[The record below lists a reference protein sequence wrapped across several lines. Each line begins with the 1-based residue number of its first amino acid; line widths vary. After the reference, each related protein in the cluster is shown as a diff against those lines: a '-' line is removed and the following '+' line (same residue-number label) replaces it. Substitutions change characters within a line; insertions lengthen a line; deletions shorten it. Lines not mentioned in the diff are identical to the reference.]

1 MQRAVDFMR
10 AKLQDDIGV
19 AEICAAACASR
30 RTLQY
35 LHYKVMFD
43 ELPSQTLRAAS
54 SLLQ

>member
-43 ELPSQTLRAAS
+43 ELPSQTLRAAL